1 MFFFPGIYEKV
12 EGGGGGFRGT
22 LGFSRNV
29 FFIVERVGR
38 GSPGVIFFT
47 NSLWDGGEGAP
58 WERVH
63 LDFFSSFFLLW
74 RGRGVEGNV
83 FFWAFI

>member
-1 MFFFPGIYEKV
+1 MEVNVFFFLGYMRRWKE
-12 EGGGGGFRGT
+12 EGGFRGT
-22 LGFSRNV
+22 LGFSGNV
-29 FFIVERVGR
+29 FFVVEMVGR

-63 LDFFSSFFLLW
+63 LY
-74 RGRGVEGNV
+74 
-83 FFWAFI
+83 I